1 MAVYVFNLLVGYL
14 PNGIDNAQGYR
25 AQMLKEFE
33 KNVWHIFT
41 ELPGKREFDIYR
53 KAGIDVEQMLS
64 LHQYFTDNHTLKAS
78 VKTEDKLQELKKS
91 LEYTSVE
98 YKEHEIRLFKDGLVI
113 VSILLDEYNKEY
125 FYCIYFFYEVR
136 HSGNI
141 GLFA

>member
-53 KAGIDVEQMLS
+53 KAGIDVHPTS
-64 LHQYFTDNHTLKAS
+64 KKRCKSPADIYCKISFCVRVHIFTAAQQ
-78 VKTEDKLQELKKS
+78 V
-91 LEYTSVE
+91 
-98 YKEHEIRLFKDGLVI
+98 
-113 VSILLDEYNKEY
+113 
-125 FYCIYFFYEVR
+125 
-136 HSGNI
+136 
-141 GLFA
+141 